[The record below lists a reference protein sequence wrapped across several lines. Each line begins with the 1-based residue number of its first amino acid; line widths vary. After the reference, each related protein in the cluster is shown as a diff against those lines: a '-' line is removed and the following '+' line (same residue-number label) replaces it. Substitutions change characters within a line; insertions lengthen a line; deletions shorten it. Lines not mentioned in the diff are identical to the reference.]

1 MVEIPLIILGCL
13 ISFLSGALPFS
24 FWLVRIIKDQDLR
37 KLGSGNVGATNVFRS
52 QGKTMGFTALF
63 LDILKGLF
71 PVVLIPMVFE
81 PTMLNPFLFKA
92 FLGMSAIFGHTW
104 TPFLGWKGGKGVAT
118 SVGVFLGLLPIPCL
132 ITLGVFLAV
141 FSITKII
148 SLSSLSAAV
157 VFPITVLIVEN
168 KQPYFWIAFSLTIF
182 LAGFI
187 FYTHRSNISRLL
199 KGEEKKL
206 KKNKE

>member
-1 MVEIPLIILGCL
+1 MTESLLIILCCL
-13 ISFLSGALPFS
+13 LSFFSGALPFS
-24 FWLVRIIKDQDLR
+24 FWLVRVIKDQDLR

-81 PTMLNPFLFKA
+81 PTILNPFLFKA
-92 FLGMSAIFGHTW
+92 FLGVAAIFGHTW

-118 SVGVFLGLLPIPCL
+118 SVGVFMGLLPIPCL
-132 ITLGVFLAV
+132 IALGVFLVV
-141 FSITKII
+141 FAITQII

-157 VFPITVLIVEN
+157 AFPITVLIIEN
-168 KQPYFWIAFSLTIF
+168 KQPYFLIAFSLTVFI
-182 LAGFI
+182 AGFI
-187 FYTHRSNISRLL
+187 FYTHRSNIARLL

-206 KKNKE
+206 RKNKE